1 VAVVLVGWWPAG
13 SVAGAWTAVGAVVV
27 INLFGAALQLSHW
40 ALDISPFTH
49 VPRLPGATVTLG
61 TTGTPLLWLGLLAVA
76 VAAIGLAG
84 LRRRDIG

>member
-1 VAVVLVGWWPAG
+1 
-13 SVAGAWTAVGAVVV
+13 
-27 INLFGAALQLSHW
+27 
-40 ALDISPFTH
+40 
-49 VPRLPGATVTLG
+49 VTLG